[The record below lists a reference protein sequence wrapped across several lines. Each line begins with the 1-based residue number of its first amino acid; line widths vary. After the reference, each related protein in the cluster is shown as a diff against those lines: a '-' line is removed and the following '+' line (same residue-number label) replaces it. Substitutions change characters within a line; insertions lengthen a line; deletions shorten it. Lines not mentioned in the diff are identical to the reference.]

1 MASVFFHTNSCFFN
15 SLFKIRFLPLQ
26 RGKKFLKCN
35 KGQSM
40 EKKFG
45 FSLAE
50 ALITLLIIALITVLS
65 APVITKK
72 ARKREDTNMWTFVKN
87 KNKYIYPTN
96 NNDIMLGSTKQPKGI
111 VVNGVL
117 VFKNTKGETIGWIA
131 EDGTNSFTLENQGMA
146 LPSISDEDMKKLVE
160 QVQKSIDVNKLTQ
173 QVQNAGKIAEKT
185 APKPVSG
192 NNEHAQ
198 NNSVQSTDLNIDIN
212 ALMNTI
218 NQINNQQR

>member
-1 MASVFFHTNSCFFN
+1 
-15 SLFKIRFLPLQ
+15 
-26 RGKKFLKCN
+26 
-35 KGQSM
+35 M

-218 NQINNQQR
+218 NQINTQQR

>member
-1 MASVFFHTNSCFFN
+1 MASTFFPPNGCFFN

-131 EDGTNSFTLENQGMA
+131 EDGTNSFTLEIQG
-146 LPSISDEDMKKLVE
+146 LSLTSISDEDMRKLVE
-160 QVQKSIDVNKLTQ
+160 QVQNNIDVNKLTQ
-173 QVQNAGKIAEKT
+173 QVQYAEKIAGKT
-185 APKPVSG
+185 AASNK
-192 NNEHAQ
+192 EHAQ
-198 NNSVQSTDLNIDIN
+198 NNSVQNSDLNIDIN

-218 NQINNQQR
+218 NQINSQQR

>member
-1 MASVFFHTNSCFFN
+1 M
-15 SLFKIRFLPLQ
+15 K
-26 RGKKFLKCN
+26 
-35 KGQSM
+35 
-40 EKKFG
+40 KKFG

-111 VVNGVL
+111 VVSGVL

-173 QVQNAGKIAEKT
+173 QVQNAEKIAKKT
-185 APKPVSG
+185 TAK
-192 NNEHAQ
+192 Q
-198 NNSVQSTDLNIDIN
+198 NTIDREQPQNSNKQNTDMNIDIN

-218 NQINNQQR
+218 NAINSQQR

>member
-1 MASVFFHTNSCFFN
+1 MDEQNKTETTWWERN
-15 SLFKIRFLPLQ
+15 
-26 RGKKFLKCN
+26 KKKV
-35 KGQSM
+35 
-40 EKKFG
+40 
-45 FSLAE
+45 
-50 ALITLLIIALITVLS
+50 LII
-65 APVITKK
+65 
-72 ARKREDTNMWTFVKN
+72 
-87 KNKYIYPTN
+87 
-96 NNDIMLGSTKQPKGI
+96 GG
-111 VVNGVL
+111 VVVAVGVGVL
-117 VFKNTKGETIGWIA
+117 VFKNSKGETIGWNA

-146 LPSISDEDMKKLVE
+146 LPSISDEDMKKRVE

>member
-1 MASVFFHTNSCFFN
+1 
-15 SLFKIRFLPLQ
+15 
-26 RGKKFLKCN
+26 
-35 KGQSM
+35 M

-96 NNDIMLGSTKQPKGI
+96 NNDIMLGSPKQPKGI

-218 NQINNQQR
+218 NQINSQQR

>member
-1 MASVFFHTNSCFFN
+1 M
-15 SLFKIRFLPLQ
+15 
-26 RGKKFLKCN
+26 
-35 KGQSM
+35 
-40 EKKFG
+40 
-45 FSLAE
+45 
-50 ALITLLIIALITVLS
+50 
-65 APVITKK
+65 
-72 ARKREDTNMWTFVKN
+72 
-87 KNKYIYPTN
+87 
-96 NNDIMLGSTKQPKGI
+96 
-111 VVNGVL
+111 VNGVL

-218 NQINNQQR
+218 NQINSQQR